1 MLIIVKNLSK
11 VMLSALLFGS
21 TLASCHQSSG
31 IDHNRGPETRGEG
44 VYNDKSLSAYHP
56 PIEVTLVR
64 EIGDGLEDILKA
76 LPDETLEDN
85 RWSQL
90 YEQVLGIQIKYK
102 WAVRSE
108 QYHKKL
114 DIMLASG
121 DIPDIVKVNAQQ
133 LRQLS
138 HAGLIQDL
146 TQAYEEYASAL
157 TRQVH
162 RQEGSGTLESGI
174 IGDKLMGIPETDSS
188 IEKAM
193 FLWIRTDWLD
203 RLELLPPQTM
213 DDVLAISKAF
223 TEQDPDGNG
232 QQDTYGIAATQYLWD
247 PVMGLTGFMAG
258 YGAYPNI
265 WLEDESGKLVYGG
278 IQPEVKQALKALQDM
293 YRNHEIE
300 SEFIFKN
307 GSKAK
312 QLIADG
318 KIGMAYGEQWGA
330 FLFQSSRSGDPD
342 AEWQAFPIVTD
353 SGKAPMVPLKFTT
366 SSFYAVR
373 KDFAHPEAILKM
385 FNMHLEKN
393 WGKTAEYG
401 TYYNDSSPVWGLS
414 PVTPFPADKNLK
426 AYRQIAEARQQ
437 GLTSQLQGESG
448 FIQDR
453 IARYMDKKEDSESG
467 WGWEKI
473 YGSSGA
479 MSILDQYEKNDQL
492 LFDAFAGAP
501 TETMIERRN
510 ILDNLQHD
518 YFVNIIL
525 GEPVDQFDR
534 FVEEW
539 YRLGGADITAEV
551 NQWHE
556 DKKRPSIEP

>member
-1 MLIIVKNLSK
+1 MLIIVKNFSK

-31 IDHNRGPETRGEG
+31 IDHNREPETRGEG
-44 VYNDKSLSAYHP
+44 VYSDKSLRAYHP
-56 PIEVTLVR
+56 PIEVTFVR

-146 TQAYEEYASAL
+146 TQVYKEYASPL
-157 TRQVH
+157 TQQVH
-162 RQEGSGTLESGI
+162 RQEGSGTLESGMI
-174 IGDKLMGIPETDSS
+174 DGKLMGIPETDSS

-203 RLELLPPQTM
+203 RLELLPPKTM
-213 DDVLAISKAF
+213 DDVLVISKAF
-223 TEQDPDGNG
+223 TEGDPDGNG
-232 QQDTYGIAATQYLWD
+232 LQDTYGIAATQYLWD

-293 YRNHEIE
+293 YRHREID

-312 QLIADG
+312 QLVADG
-318 KIGMAYGEQWGA
+318 KIGMVYGEQWGA
-330 FLFQSSRSGDPD
+330 FLLQSSRGGDPD

-353 SGKAPMVPLKFTT
+353 SGIAPKVPLKFTT

-373 KDFAHPEAILKM
+373 KDFAYPEAILKM
-385 FNMHLEKN
+385 FNLHLEKN
-393 WGKTAEYG
+393 WGKTAEYE
-401 TYYNDSSPVWGLS
+401 TYYNNVMPVWGLS

-426 AYRQIAEARQQ
+426 AYRQITEARRQ
-437 GLTSQLQGESG
+437 GTTSQLQGEPG
-448 FIQDR
+448 FIQGRIDR
-453 IARYMDKKEDSESG
+453 YLDKKEDGESG

-473 YGSSGA
+473 YGPSGA
-479 MSILDQYEKNDQL
+479 MSILDQYEDNHQL

-501 TETMIERRN
+501 TETMIEKQT

-518 YFVNIIL
+518 YFANIIL
-525 GEPVDQFDR
+525 GESIEQFDR

-556 DKKRPSIEP
+556 DKKSRP

>member
-1 MLIIVKNLSK
+1 MRIIVKNLSK
-11 VMLSALLFGS
+11 VVLSTLLLGS
-21 TLASCHQSSG
+21 TMASCHQSSG
-31 IDHNRGPETRGEG
+31 IVHHREPEAQGEG
-44 VYNDKSLSAYHP
+44 VYSDKSLSEFYP
-56 PIEVTLVR
+56 PIEVEFVR
-64 EIGDGLEDILKA
+64 EIDDGLEDMLKV

-85 RWSQL
+85 RWIRL

-121 DIPDIVKVNAQQ
+121 DIADIVKVNAQQ

-146 TQAYEEYASAL
+146 TKVYKEYASPL
-157 TRQVH
+157 TQQVH
-162 RQEGSGTLESGI
+162 RQEGSGTLESGMI
-174 IGDKLMGIPETDSS
+174 DGKLMGIPETDSS
-188 IEKAM
+188 VEKAM
-193 FLWIRTDWLD
+193 FLWLRTDWLD
-203 RLELLPPQTM
+203 RLGLQPPKTI
-213 DDVLAISKAF
+213 DDVLEISKAF
-223 TEQDPDGNG
+223 TDGDPDGNG
-232 QQDTYGIAATQYLWD
+232 QQDTFGIAATQYLWD

-278 IQPEVKQALKALQDM
+278 IQPEVKQALKTLQDM

-318 KIGMAYGEQWGA
+318 KIGMAYGEQWGS
-330 FLFQSSRSGDPD
+330 FLLQSSRNGDPD
-342 AEWQAFPIVTD
+342 AEWQAFPIVAD
-353 SGKAPMVPLKFTT
+353 SGKAAKVPLKFTT
-366 SSFYAVR
+366 SYFYAVR
-373 KDFAHPEAILKM
+373 KDFAYPEAILKM
-385 FNMHLEKN
+385 FNLHLEKN
-393 WGKTAEYG
+393 WGKTAEYE
-401 TYYNDSSPVWGLS
+401 TYYNNVMPVWGLS

-426 AYRQIAEARQQ
+426 AYRQIVEARREDT
-437 GLTSQLQGESG
+437 TSQLQGEPG

-453 IARYMDKKEDSESG
+453 IDRYLNREEDSESG

-473 YGSSGA
+473 YGASGA
-479 MSILDQYEKNDQL
+479 MSILDHYEKNNQL

-501 TETMIERRN
+501 TETMIERQTL
-510 ILDNLQHD
+510 LDNLQHD

-525 GEPVDQFDR
+525 GEPIEQFDR

-539 YRLGGADITAEV
+539 NRLGGADITAEV
-551 NQWHE
+551 NQWHA
-556 DKKRPSIEP
+556 DKKSRP

>member
-1 MLIIVKNLSK
+1 MRIIVKNLSK
-11 VMLSALLFGS
+11 VVLSTLLLGS
-21 TLASCHQSSG
+21 TMASCHQSSG
-31 IDHNRGPETRGEG
+31 IVHHREPETQGEG
-44 VYNDKSLSAYHP
+44 VYSDKSLSEFYP
-56 PIEVTLVR
+56 PIEVEFVR
-64 EIGDGLEDILKA
+64 EIDDGLEDMLKA

-85 RWSQL
+85 RWIRL

-121 DIPDIVKVNAQQ
+121 DIADIVKVNAQQ

-146 TQAYEEYASAL
+146 TKVYKEYASPL
-157 TRQVH
+157 TQQVH
-162 RQEGSGTLESGI
+162 RQEGSGTLESGMI
-174 IGDKLMGIPETDSS
+174 DGKLMGIPETDSS
-188 IEKAM
+188 VEKAM
-193 FLWIRTDWLD
+193 FLWLRTDWLD
-203 RLELLPPQTM
+203 RLGLQPPKTI
-213 DDVLAISKAF
+213 DDVLEVSKAF
-223 TEQDPDGNG
+223 TERDPDGNG
-232 QQDTYGIAATQYLWD
+232 QQDTFGIAATQYLWD

-278 IQPEVKQALKALQDM
+278 VQPEVKQALKTLQEM
-293 YRNHEIE
+293 YRNHEID

-312 QLIADG
+312 QLVADG
-318 KIGMAYGEQWGA
+318 KIGMAYGEQWGS
-330 FLFQSSRSGDPD
+330 FLLQSSRNGDPD
-342 AEWQAFPIVTD
+342 AEWQAYPIVTD
-353 SGKAPMVPLKFTT
+353 SGKAAKVPLKFTT
-366 SSFYAVR
+366 SYFYAVR
-373 KDFAHPEAILKM
+373 KDFAYPEAILKM
-385 FNMHLEKN
+385 FNLHLEKN
-393 WGKTAEYG
+393 WGKTAEYE
-401 TYYNDSSPVWGLS
+401 TYYNNVMPVWGLS

-426 AYRQIAEARQQ
+426 AYRQIVEARREDT
-437 GLTSQLQGESG
+437 TSQLQGEPG

-453 IARYMDKKEDSESG
+453 IDRYLNREEDSESG

-473 YGSSGA
+473 YGASGA
-479 MSILDQYEKNDQL
+479 MSILDHYEKNNQL

-501 TETMIERRN
+501 TETMIERQTL
-510 ILDNLQHD
+510 LDNLQHD

-525 GEPVDQFDR
+525 GEPIEQFDR

-539 YRLGGADITAEV
+539 NRLGGADITAEV
-551 NQWHE
+551 NQWQK
-556 DKKRPSIEP
+556 DKKSRP

>member
-1 MLIIVKNLSK
+1 MRIIVKNLSK
-11 VMLSALLFGS
+11 VLLSTLLLGS

-31 IDHNRGPETRGEG
+31 IVHNREPKTQGEG
-44 VYNDKSLSAYHP
+44 VYSARSLSAFNP
-56 PIEVTLVR
+56 PIDVEFVR
-64 EIGDGLEDILKA
+64 EIDDGLEDMLKA

-108 QYHKKL
+108 QYYKKL

-146 TQAYEEYASAL
+146 TKVYKEYASPL
-157 TRQVH
+157 TQQVH
-162 RQEGSGTLESGI
+162 RQEGSGTLESGM

-193 FLWIRTDWLD
+193 FLWIRTDWLN
-203 RLELLPPQTM
+203 RLELSPPKTM
-213 DDVLAISKAF
+213 IDVLAISKAF
-223 TEQDPDGNG
+223 TEGDPDGNG
-232 QQDTYGIAATQYLWD
+232 RQDTYGIAATQYLWD

-278 IQPEVKQALKALQDM
+278 IQPEVKQALKTLQDM
-293 YRNHEIE
+293 YSNHEIE

-330 FLFQSSRSGDPD
+330 FLFQSSRNGDPD
-342 AEWQAFPIVTD
+342 AEWQAFPIVAD
-353 SGKAPMVPLKFTT
+353 SGKVAKVPLKFTT
-366 SSFYAVR
+366 SYFYAVR

-385 FNMHLEKN
+385 FNLHLEKN
-393 WGKTAEYG
+393 WGKTAEYE
-401 TYYNDSSPVWGLS
+401 TYYNSSAPVWGLS
-414 PVTPFPADKNLK
+414 PVTPFPADKNLE
-426 AYRQIAEARQQ
+426 AYRQIAEARRQ
-437 GLTSQLQGESG
+437 GATSQLQGEPG
-448 FIQDR
+448 FIQGRIDR
-453 IARYMDKKEDSESG
+453 YLDRQEDSESG

-473 YGSSGA
+473 YGASGA
-479 MSILDQYEKNDQL
+479 MSILDHYEKNNQL

-501 TETMIERRN
+501 TETMIERQT
-510 ILDNLQHD
+510 ILNNLQHD

-525 GEPVDQFDR
+525 GEPIEQFDR

-551 NQWHE
+551 NQWYE
-556 DKKRPSIEP
+556 DKKSRP